1 MRTLQQYTA
10 RDIMNR
16 ELLTASEHWSIQ
28 TLIDFFNR
36 HKISG
41 APVLSAQREF
51 VGVVSLSDILTFDGN
66 TKHSMSENPMTQYY
80 CNMADGTSPDELGF
94 KDVNQH
100 QSHLVS
106 EIMTEALITA
116 PADTSLPA
124 LAGLMH
130 NRNIHRVFI
139 TEDDQICGAVSTLDI
154 LRLVADQ

>member
-10 RDIMNR
+10 GEIMTR

-51 VGVVSLSDILTFDGN
+51 VGVVSLSDILTFDGVPR
-66 TKHSMSENPMTQYY
+66 HSMEENPMTQYY
-80 CNMADGTSPDELGF
+80 CNMAEGATPDELGF

-106 EIMTEALITA
+106 EIMTQALITA
-116 PADTSLPA
+116 PADTSVPA
-124 LAGLMH
+124 LSALMH
-130 NRNIHRVFI
+130 NKGIHRVFI

-154 LRLVADQ
+154 LRLVADL